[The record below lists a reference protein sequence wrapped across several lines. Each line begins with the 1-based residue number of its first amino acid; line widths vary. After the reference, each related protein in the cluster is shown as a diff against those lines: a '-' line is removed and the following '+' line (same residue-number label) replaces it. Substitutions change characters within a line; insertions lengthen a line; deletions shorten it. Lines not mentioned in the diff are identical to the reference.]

1 MSMRSR
7 RPYGSKEASARGR
20 SVSLEFAL
28 STEAMAALA
37 FSVSRGNVRQPV
49 HGGIDERR
57 KSTQHLLNK
66 FERASWLSDS

>member
-1 MSMRSR
+1 
-7 RPYGSKEASARGR
+7 
-20 SVSLEFAL
+20 
-28 STEAMAALA
+28 MAAFA